1 MFDSKPLS
9 LSPTASRHRHS
20 PLFVAAALVL
30 AALAVVRLTSWV
42 ASTPALAPAN
52 AQTLRETC
60 SRLHAKPGP
69 PHHFHRRQVSDR
81 FEPGTPPTIIR
92 NATLWTGARNGTE
105 VVFGD
110 LLLDGGIIKAVGYL
124 PNRVIEKLGYD
135 SGFFNVIDANGAWV
149 TPGLFDLHSHM
160 GVLSTPFMFGEQ
172 SLQNS

>member
-1 MFDSKPLS
+1 MSEPKALS
-9 LSPTASRHRHS
+9 PSPTASRYRRP
-20 PLFVAAALVL
+20 PLSAAAALVL
-30 AALAVVRLTSWV
+30 AALAVVRFTSWP
-42 ASTPALAPAN
+42 ASSPAN

-124 PNRVIEKLGYD
+124 PNRVIEELGYD

-160 GVLSTPFMFGEQ
+160 GVASAPVMLGGQ
-172 SLQNS
+172 SLQSS